1 MDMSRGQQITLPIF
15 EPSFSALMEPSTKN
29 DILASN
35 LLFATIGL
43 TVLLQVAR
51 WVAQALVPHQT
62 YFHTIRFSWLA
73 LGGIAVYILIRGA
86 LYYAVR
92 RGILAA
98 KLLLALGFVVLLY
111 TGTYWQQGVVAGVNL
126 VHFDADSFVMLVNG
140 LLTLTALVL
149 MFTKS
154 QQPAIPTNG

>member
-1 MDMSRGQQITLPIF
+1 MDTPTR
-15 EPSFSALMEPSTKN
+15 N

-35 LLFATIGL
+35 LLFATMGL
-43 TVLLQVAR
+43 TILLQVAG

-73 LGGIAVYILIRGA
+73 LGGIAVYLVIRGA
-86 LYYAVR
+86 LFYAIR
-92 RGILAA
+92 RGSLAA

-111 TGTYWQQGVVAGVNL
+111 TGTYWPQGVVAGVNF
-126 VHFDADSFVMLVNG
+126 VHFNADSFVMLVNG
-140 LLTLTALVL
+140 LLTLAALVV

-154 QQPAIPTNG
+154 RESVPSGT

>member
-1 MDMSRGQQITLPIF
+1 
-15 EPSFSALMEPSTKN
+15 MEPSTKN

-51 WVAQALVPHQT
+51 WVAQALAPHQT
-62 YFHTIRFSWLA
+62 YFHPTGFSWLA
-73 LGGIAVYILIRGA
+73 LGGIAAYLFVRGA
-86 LYYAVR
+86 LFYAVR
-92 RGILAA
+92 RGSLAA

-111 TGTYWQQGVVAGVNL
+111 TGTYWQQGVVAGVNFI
-126 VHFDADSFVMLVNG
+126 HFNADSFVMLVNG
-140 LLTLTALVL
+140 LLTLAALVL

-154 QQPAIPTNG
+154 RVVAPSGT

>member
-111 TGTYWQQGVVAGVNL
+111 TGTYWQQGVVAGVN
-126 VHFDADSFVMLVNG
+126 FARFNADSFVMLANG
-140 LLTLTALVL
+140 LLTLAALVL

-154 QQPAIPTNG
+154 RVAAPSGT